1 MNDLPLEKQLIHRQF
16 CDQVAGV
23 SDRNVLIEML
33 KQLHLNYLGQ
43 KAMFVKIAKNEF
55 LGDRKL

>member
-1 MNDLPLEKQLIHRQF
+1 MDNLPFEKQLIHRQF

-33 KQLHLNYLGQ
+33 KQLHLNYLRQ
-43 KAMFVKIAKNEF
+43 QAMFVKNAKNEF
-55 LGDRKL
+55 VGGL